1 MAKVDSPSQAVPALA
16 PGLSHAPGQRLINR
30 FRHNRVAMIGL
41 LIVIVM
47 TLAAVF
53 GPLIAPHNPDEQF
66 RGHRLESPGQGF
78 LLGTDNLGRDLLSRL
93 LHGARLSIGMSVV
106 ATVFIVT
113 IAVSIGALAGYA
125 GGLVDDLAM
134 RAADVLLAF
143 PGLILAL
150 AIVGI
155 LGPSLVN
162 VIISLAIVGWA
173 SYARLVRGLVLEV
186 REQPFVEAALSI
198 GASRKRILLRHII
211 PNVISP
217 VIVLVSLEMGALIL
231 ATAST
236 KGCSRT
242 SSTNPLSIGMSVVA
256 TVFIVTIAVSI
267 GALAGY
273 AGGLVDD
280 LAMRAADVLLAFPGL
295 ILALAIVGILGP
307 SLVNVIISLAIVGWA
322 SYARLVR
329 GLVLEVREQPF
340 VEAALSIGASRKRIL
355 LRHIIPNVISPV
367 IVLVSLEM
375 GALILAIAGLNF
387 LGLGV
392 QPPTA
397 EWGAMLNQG
406 RLFFQSE
413 PQLMIYPGIMI
424 SLTVLGFNL
433 LGDGLRDVLDLR
445 YAS

>member
-231 ATAST
+231 A
-236 KGCSRT
+236 
-242 SSTNPLSIGMSVVA
+242 
-256 TVFIVTIAVSI
+256 
-267 GALAGY
+267 
-273 AGGLVDD
+273 
-280 LAMRAADVLLAFPGL
+280 
-295 ILALAIVGILGP
+295 
-307 SLVNVIISLAIVGWA
+307 
-322 SYARLVR
+322 
-329 GLVLEVREQPF
+329 
-340 VEAALSIGASRKRIL
+340 
-355 LRHIIPNVISPV
+355 
-367 IVLVSLEM
+367 
-375 GALILAIAGLNF
+375 IAGLNF